1 MAKSILTN
9 LSFQVTYLDRNSDF
23 IPNLQPP
30 AFDTTVSP
38 LYFLKKKKNIKLHL
52 LIWEGYAILY
62 VCGSEGNL

>member
-38 LYFLKKKKNIKLHL
+38 LYFLKKKKKTLNYI
-52 LIWEGYAILY
+52 Y
-62 VCGSEGNL
+62 